1 MLNKFAAVAATRAPL
16 RRGTVS
22 KLVKTS
28 ASLYCKSK
36 VTYRTISIK
45 LFANPFNRSSLSGVS
60 TNLLE
65 NLDVKVLE
73 DIPSKYFTSAFTTPE
88 DDSPKRATCTRQE
101 KKIEDSRIF
110 FFDCPRMMDGV
121 EWLYEILFSRDQ
133 NFRTILTHP
142 ERKLLQEI

>member
-1 MLNKFAAVAATRAPL
+1 MLNKFAAVAATRAPI

-22 KLVKTS
+22 KLVKSS

-45 LFANPFNRSSLSGVS
+45 LLANPFNRSSLSGVS
-60 TNLLE
+60 TKLLE
-65 NLDVKVLE
+65 NLRNVKVPE
-73 DIPSKYFTSAFTTPE
+73 DIPSKCFTSAFTTPE
-88 DDSPKRATCTRQE
+88 DDSPKLATCTRQE

-121 EWLYEILFSRDQ
+121 EWLYEILFSR
-133 NFRTILTHP
+133 TSY
-142 ERKLLQEI
+142 